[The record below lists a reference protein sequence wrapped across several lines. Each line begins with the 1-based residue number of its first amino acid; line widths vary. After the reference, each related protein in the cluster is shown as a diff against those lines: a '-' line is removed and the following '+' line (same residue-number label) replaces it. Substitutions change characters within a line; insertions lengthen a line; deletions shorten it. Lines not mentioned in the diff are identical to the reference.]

1 MKILHFDT
9 SSPICSVT
17 LSEGNNIL
25 ETIEETISNSHAAKL
40 TTYIQSICSNNNVE
54 IPAVK
59 ALSFSAGP
67 GSYTGLRIGLSTL
80 KGISYALN
88 IPIVFV
94 NTLDAISSAMIEEF
108 NQNDFIYCP
117 MIDARRN
124 EVYTAS
130 FNNKNELQGDYTSL
144 ILNNGLDLNVL
155 YNKKKIVVGGDGI
168 KKSQNVLFNN
178 EVTYSNI
185 QTTSSRYLV
194 SLATKKILNKE
205 FENNVYCEPLYLK
218 KPFLNH
224 KKKPDDTKQT
234 S

>member
-1 MKILHFDT
+1 LKILHFDT

-17 LSEGNNIL
+17 LSDGDNIL
-25 ETIEETISNSHAAKL
+25 ETIEETISNSHASKL
-40 TTYIQSICSNNNVE
+40 TTYIKEICRNNKIDV
-54 IPAVK
+54 PAVK

-67 GSYTGLRIGLSTL
+67 GSYTGLRIGLSTI

-94 NTLDAISSAMIEEF
+94 NTLDAISFAMIEEF

-144 ILNNGLDLNVL
+144 ILNNGLDFNVL
-155 YNKKKIVVGGDGI
+155 KNKKNIVVGGDGV
-168 KKSQNVLFNN
+168 KKYQNGMFNS

-185 QTTSSRYLV
+185 QTTSSKYLV
-194 SLATKKILNKE
+194 SLATKKILSKV
-205 FENNVYCEPLYLK
+205 FENNSYCEPLYLK

-224 KKKPDDTKQT
+224 KKKPDDTNQT
-234 S
+234 N